1 MKARIMLVAL
11 AALSLLGSSSAY
23 ARHDQGCRPLLPAF
37 GNDCVHDWPDDDE
50 PIPLSGCA
58 YTVYADVTAPVVGNV
73 TIGNE
78 TTVNFRDAEGYD
90 AGPAVSAPCPI
101 EEGAYKETFE
111 RFGFTTPAGSPVGG
125 AVSVL
130 RSTVDAESADYPS
143 GGYSLAS
150 ATVANLRLSVP
161 SASLSIQADVIRAVA
176 FCSRA
181 ARGPGRD
188 DFGPAGFGA
197 ASIVG
202 LTISHPLL
210 TGGSLSI
217 PVVPGEDTW
226 ISLPGIGGIMLR
238 ETWDLE
244 NPPAPGNTY
253 KSFTENMIHVYL
265 TGPVTGDIIISQ
277 AHCDGQNLKGK
288 PGPDKPR

>member
-11 AALSLLGSSSAY
+11 AALSLFGSTNAF
-23 ARHDQGCRPLLPAF
+23 ARHDQGCKPLLPAF
-37 GNDCVHDWPDDDE
+37 GNDCWHDWPDDDE

-58 YTVYADVTAPVVGNV
+58 YTAYADVTAPVVGNV
-73 TIGNE
+73 KIGNE
-78 TTVNFRDAEGYD
+78 TAVNFRQADGTEEA
-90 AGPAVSAPCPI
+90 AVSAPCPI
-101 EEGAYKETFE
+101 DEGPHKETLE

-125 AVSVL
+125 TVSVL
-130 RSTVDAESADYPS
+130 RSTVDAEPAGFPS

-150 ATVANLRLSVP
+150 ATIANLRLSVP
-161 SASLSIQADVIRAVA
+161 SASLSIRADVIRAVA
-176 FCSRA
+176 FCSKV

-188 DFGPAGFGA
+188 DLGPAGFGA

-202 LTISHPLL
+202 LTISHPSF

-226 ISLPGIGGIMLR
+226 ISLPGVGGIMLR

-265 TGPVTGDIIISQ
+265 TGLVTGDIVISQ
-277 AHCDGQNLKGK
+277 AHCDGENLTGR